1 MKLSFLP
8 KNRLLV
14 AVKQSRF
21 FFNSCFSMHIIPLL
35 FALVFVVFADS
46 RMNRSAIIPENN
58 IIVAGNETGISKT
71 GISKINYS
79 KAAVSINSSTRES
92 DSRSS
97 AGEST
102 AVNNSIAATI
112 PVSDTEVSF
121 KQLSI
126 NYALASLSATNA
138 SQVIL
143 LYKIGYL
150 VSNIV
155 R

>member
-1 MKLSFLP
+1 MKLSFLS

-14 AVKQSRF
+14 TVKQSRF
-21 FFNSCFSMHIIPLL
+21 FFHSCFSMHIIPLL
-35 FALVFVVFADS
+35 FALAFIVLADN
-46 RMNRSAIIPENN
+46 RMSSSAAIPENN
-58 IIVAGNETGISKT
+58 INVTGNKTDVSKT
-71 GISKINYS
+71 NYS
-79 KAAVSINSSTRES
+79 KANFSEAAVSINPSTRES
-92 DSRSS
+92 DSRCS
-97 AGEST
+97 AGDAT
-102 AVNNSIAATI
+102 AINTGIAAAN
-112 PVSDTEVSF
+112 PVSDPEVSF

-138 SQVIL
+138 NHAIF

>member
-1 MKLSFLP
+1 M
-8 KNRLLV
+8 V
-14 AVKQSRF
+14 TVKQSRI

-35 FALVFVVFADS
+35 FAVVFIVLADS
-46 RMNRSAIIPENN
+46 RMNSSAVIPENN
-58 IIVAGNETGISKT
+58 IIVADNKTDISKT
-71 GISKINYS
+71 NIS
-79 KAAVSINSSTRES
+79 KAAFRVNSSTRES
-92 DSRSS
+92 VSRSS
-97 AGEST
+97 AGEPT
-102 AVNNSIAATI
+102 GVNRSIVATN

-143 LYKIGYL
+143 LYKVGYL